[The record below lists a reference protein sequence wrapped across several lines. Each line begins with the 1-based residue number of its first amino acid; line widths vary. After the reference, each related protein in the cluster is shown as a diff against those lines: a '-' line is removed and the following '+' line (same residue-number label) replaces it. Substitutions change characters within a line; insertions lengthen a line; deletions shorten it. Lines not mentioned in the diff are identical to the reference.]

1 MENPAPG
8 IEGTLRLWPHKLKGE
23 GHYAAVL
30 QKKGKLPEGYQ
41 PVCATGTEKG
51 IPAKNLAKDWAEY
64 FAFAKETF
72 SEKLMGEAGLCTA
85 GEGFLAFGDNLYR
98 MPERMPGSRAE
109 SAASGTAPGNLEKE
123 SFRTGSCA
131 GTGAVP
137 EGCEAC
143 MESVRG
149 GSGCLSEGTD
159 FFRGR
164 RERLVSDLRGRHQP
178 GLGKIGRRHHEE
190 PLSQGAAKM
199 RTEILYEDNSILVM
213 QTGRTGGTVRR
224 IGQADVVSELKSYLV
239 KQAGAGQGEPYLA
252 VIHRLDQPVEGV
264 LVFAKEKK
272 SAAVL
277 TKQLSAGTL
286 NKQYYAVL
294 CGYPDAS
301 EGELVD
307 YLRKEGSV
315 AVAVTGR
322 EKNFPD
328 AKIAKLHYSIL
339 EKINQPMPLA
349 LADVCIETG
358 RFHQIR
364 AVCPCGWALLG
375 DTKYGNTTV
384 AGTAGSPAY
393 RGVAL
398 CAYSLD
404 FTHPGN
410 GKKMSF
416 RVKPQN
422 PAFEKFTKIPSEDI
436 FEG

>member
-1 MENPAPG
+1 
-8 IEGTLRLWPHKLKGE
+8 
-23 GHYAAVL
+23 
-30 QKKGKLPEGYQ
+30 
-41 PVCATGTEKG
+41 
-51 IPAKNLAKDWAEY
+51 
-64 FAFAKETF
+64 
-72 SEKLMGEAGLCTA
+72 
-85 GEGFLAFGDNLYR
+85 
-98 MPERMPGSRAE
+98 
-109 SAASGTAPGNLEKE
+109 
-123 SFRTGSCA
+123 
-131 GTGAVP
+131 
-137 EGCEAC
+137 
-143 MESVRG
+143 
-149 GSGCLSEGTD
+149 
-159 FFRGR
+159 
-164 RERLVSDLRGRHQP
+164 
-178 GLGKIGRRHHEE
+178 
-190 PLSQGAAKM
+190 M
-199 RTEILYEDNSILVM
+199 RTEILYEDKIIMVIRKPAGLAVQSA
-213 QTGRTGGTVRR
+213 G
-224 IGQADVVSELKSYLV
+224 IGQPDVVSELKSHLT
-239 KQAGAGQGEPYLA
+239 KLPDTG
-252 VIHRLDQPVEGV
+252 RLGQPVEGV

-272 SAAVL
+272 AAAAL
-277 TKQLSAGTL
+277 TKQLSDGTL
-286 NKQYYAVL
+286 NKHYYAVL
-294 CGYPDAS
+294 CGYPAVA

-364 AVCPCGWALLG
+364 VQFAHAGWPLLG